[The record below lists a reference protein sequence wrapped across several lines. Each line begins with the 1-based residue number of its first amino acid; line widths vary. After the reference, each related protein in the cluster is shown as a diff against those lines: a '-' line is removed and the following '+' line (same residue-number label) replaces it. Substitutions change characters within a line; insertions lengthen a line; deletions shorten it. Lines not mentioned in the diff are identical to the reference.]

1 MCGIV
6 GMTTPE
12 ARRSTTLQVVRR
24 MAGSIVHRGPDD
36 EGFHAG
42 SRAVL
47 GMRRLSIIDLAGG
60 HQPIANEDESLWVV
74 CNGEL
79 YNFRRLR
86 AELER
91 AGHVFRTGSDVEVLL
106 HLYEERGERLLE
118 HVSGMFAFALWDE
131 RRQRLLLG
139 RDRLGIKPLYYTE
152 VGGELAFASEVK
164 ALLEVPGVESALDVG
179 ALREYL
185 AIGYCVAPSTIF
197 RAVRKLPPATLLTW
211 SAAGVRISRYWEPP
225 TDTQLQLSRRE
236 WAERIRAELERSVGE
251 HMISDVPIGAF
262 LSGGVDSSAIVALM
276 SAHSD
281 QPVNTYSIGY
291 GSGSAE
297 SYYDELGYAR
307 QVAERFQSRH
317 NEITV
322 RPEMAGL
329 LPRLL
334 WHLEEPVSDSAVTA
348 TYLVS
353 ELAARQVKVI
363 LSGVGGDEL
372 FGGYKRYL
380 GDAYSRR
387 YQRLPRWLRRGV
399 VAPLAELLPSGRQ
412 NRWSDLG
419 RYVRKFIAASELD
432 WREQYRRFIEIQA
445 RGTLARMLVDA
456 PGGPDGF
463 DRIIGVEGAGDPLLR
478 LLRVDCATQLPED
491 LLLLTDKASMARSIE
506 CRVPFLDH
514 RLVEVAAQMPW
525 DVKIMG
531 GELKSLLKEALTG
544 VVPPAVLKRGKR
556 GFGAPVG
563 AWFKQQLRP
572 LRNSLLSRETIER
585 RGVLSWPVI
594 EQVMAAHDANREDY
608 TDLTLVLVNLEI
620 WCRVF
625 LDGHSPADVGQEL
638 AQQTLAA

>member
-6 GMTTPE
+6 GLTTPE
-12 ARRSTTLQVVRR
+12 ARRNAALQIVRR

-60 HQPIANEDESLWVV
+60 HQPIANEDETLWAV
-74 CNGEL
+74 CNGEI
-79 YNFRRLR
+79 YNFKRLR
-86 AELER
+86 AELEN
-91 AGHVFRTGSDVEVLL
+91 AGHAFRTGSDVEVLL
-106 HLYEERGERLLE
+106 HLYEEHGERLLE
-118 HVSGMFAFALWDE
+118 RVSGMFAFALWDA
-131 RRQRLLLG
+131 RRERLLLG

-152 VGGELAFASEVK
+152 VEGELAFASEVK
-164 ALLEVPGVESALDVG
+164 ALLEVPGVRPALDAG

-185 AIGYCVAPSTIF
+185 AIGYCVAPGTIF
-197 RAVRKLPPATLLTW
+197 RGVRKLPPATLLTW
-211 SAAGVRISRYWEPP
+211 SAGAARLTRYWEPP
-225 TDTQLQLSRRE
+225 ADTQSQLSRGQ
-236 WAERIRAELERSVGE
+236 WAERIRAELERSVAE

-262 LSGGVDSSAIVALM
+262 LSGGIDSSAIVAFM
-276 SAHSD
+276 SAHSNE
-281 QPVNTYSIGY
+281 PVNTYSIGY
-291 GSGSAE
+291 GDGGAE
-297 SYYDELGYAR
+297 SYYNELGYAR
-307 QVAERFQSRH
+307 RVAERFQTRH

-322 RPEMAGL
+322 RPEMAAL

-372 FGGYKRYL
+372 FAGYKRYL

-399 VAPLAELLPSGRQ
+399 VAPLTQLLPSGRQ
-412 NRWSDLG
+412 SRLSDLG
-419 RYVRKFIAASELD
+419 RYVRRFVAASELD

-445 RGTLARMLVDA
+445 RETLARILVDA
-456 PGGPDGF
+456 PDGPDGF
-463 DRIIGVEGAGDPLLR
+463 DRVLAAERASDPLLR
-478 LLRVDCATQLPED
+478 LMRVDCATQLAED
-491 LLLLTDKASMARSIE
+491 LLLLTDKASMACSIE

-514 RLVEVAAQMPW
+514 RLVEVAAQVPAPL
-525 DVKIMG
+525 KLSG
-531 GELKSLLKEALTG
+531 GDLKSLLKESLTG
-544 VVPPAVLKRGKR
+544 VVPPAVLRRGKR

-572 LRNSLLSRETIER
+572 LRNSLLNRDTIER

-594 EQVMAAHDANREDY
+594 QQLMAAHDANREDY

-625 LDGHSPADVGQEL
+625 LDGHSPADIGEEL
-638 AQQTLAA
+638 AEQTLAA

>member
-1 MCGIV
+1 
-6 GMTTPE
+6 MTTPE
-12 ARRSTTLQVVRR
+12 AQRSATLQVVRR
-24 MAGSIVHRGPDD
+24 MAGAIVHRGPDD

-42 SRAVL
+42 GRAVL

-60 HQPIANEDESLWVV
+60 HQPIANEDQSLWVV
-74 CNGEL
+74 CNGEI
-79 YNFRRLR
+79 YNFRQLR

-106 HLYEERGERLLE
+106 HLYEEHGERLLE
-118 HVSGMFAFALWDE
+118 RVSGMFAFALWDE
-131 RRQRLLLG
+131 RRQCLLLG

-164 ALLEVPGVESALDVG
+164 ALLEVPGVGSALDVA

-185 AIGYCVAPSTIF
+185 ALGYCVAPATIF
-197 RAVRKLPPATLLTW
+197 RGVRKLPPATLLTW
-211 SAAGVRISRYWEPP
+211 TAAGARFTRYWEPP
-225 TDTQLQLSRRE
+225 ADTRSQLSRSE
-236 WAERIRAELERSVGE
+236 WVERIRAELERSVAE

-291 GSGSAE
+291 GTGSAE
-297 SYYDELGYAR
+297 RYYDELDYAR
-307 QVAERFQSRH
+307 QVAQRFQTRH

-322 RPEMAGL
+322 RPEMAAL
-329 LPRLL
+329 LPPLL

-353 ELAARQVKVI
+353 DLAAKQVKVI

-380 GDAYSRR
+380 GDVYSRR
-387 YQRLPRWLRRGV
+387 YRRLPRWMRRGV

-412 NRWSDLG
+412 SRWSDIG

-445 RGTLARMLVDA
+445 RGTLARMLLDA
-456 PGGPDGF
+456 PHGPDGF
-463 DRIIGVEGAGDPLLR
+463 DRIMSVERAGDPLLR

-514 RLVEVAAQMPW
+514 RLVEVAAQVPG
-525 DVKIMG
+525 DVKIMD

-544 VVPPAVLKRGKR
+544 VVPPAVLSRGKR

-572 LRNSLLSRETIER
+572 LRNSLISRDTIER

-638 AQQTLAA
+638 AEQTLAA